1 MSVPRRILPLIVV
14 LLALAFGVA
23 CTGDGNEEPTRTP
36 SASPTSP
43 IPTGPVRFEPGHY
56 RYEFGGVTADLVFD
70 GSSATLDVNNASGAE
85 LAAPSLYV
93 IDGSGAHQD
102 GVVADATPIPD
113 GESATFDV
121 TFPDDVT
128 DETIGL
134 VDLLFGDSN
143 YGLLA
148 PVPLA

>member
-1 MSVPRRILPLIVV
+1 VSAPRRILPLIVLVPV
-14 LLALAFGVA
+14 LILGVA
-23 CTGDGNEEPTRTP
+23 CTGDGNDEPTRTP
-36 SASPTSP
+36 AASPTSP
-43 IPTGPVRFEPGHY
+43 VPTGPVRFEPGHY

-70 GSSATLDVNNASGAE
+70 GSGATLDVTNASGAE

-102 GVVADATPIPD
+102 GVVTDAAPIPD

-121 TFPDDVT
+121 TFPDSVT